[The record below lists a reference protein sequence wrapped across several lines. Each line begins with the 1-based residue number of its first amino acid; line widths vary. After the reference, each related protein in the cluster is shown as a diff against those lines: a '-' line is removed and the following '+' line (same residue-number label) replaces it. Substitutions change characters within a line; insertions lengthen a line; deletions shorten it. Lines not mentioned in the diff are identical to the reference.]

1 MQIQLKL
8 SGTGNNHLG
17 LAITIMEHLNQSR
30 TRKNNPQVKPE
41 HTTTVQNRQKASN
54 TSQNLQ
60 EPYKNC
66 NNHGK
71 VATPILTWQ
80 DSSTTGHNQLAG
92 SKSKQNSNN
101 QLTDQTRT
109 YQNPPE
115 QTRSIK
121 HLTVPSRAISNL
133 AQICK
138 YSYIDPELARFIYNW
153 PEPSCSI

>member
-8 SGTGNNHLG
+8 SGNNHLG

-30 TRKNNPQVKPE
+30 TRKINPQVKPE

-66 NNHGK
+66 NNHAK

-80 DSSTTGHNQLAG
+80 YSSTTGHNQLAG
-92 SKSKQNSNN
+92 SK
-101 QLTDQTRT
+101 
-109 YQNPPE
+109 
-115 QTRSIK
+115 
-121 HLTVPSRAISNL
+121 
-133 AQICK
+133 
-138 YSYIDPELARFIYNW
+138 
-153 PEPSCSI
+153 

>member
-8 SGTGNNHLG
+8 SGTGNYHQG

-30 TRKNNPQVKPE
+30 TRKINPQVKPE

-66 NNHGK
+66 NNHAK
-71 VATPILTWQ
+71 VATRILTWQ

-92 SKSKQNSNN
+92 SK
-101 QLTDQTRT
+101 
-109 YQNPPE
+109 
-115 QTRSIK
+115 
-121 HLTVPSRAISNL
+121 
-133 AQICK
+133 
-138 YSYIDPELARFIYNW
+138 
-153 PEPSCSI
+153 